1 MQLCCSVIAFLSDNS
16 SAAVWPDLSS
26 ISKWCSLRY
35 YVFSCYFLN
44 EGCRILRSVK
54 VVQNVLPS
62 TSDMEVCETV
72 TIVCIAL
79 FYLSF
84 WGLTYWR
91 VRCFSTQAWATQG
104 AMTVDAEG
112 QMARFVTKSWE
123 YVVDWLYLT
132 YCTWEQRLLLLSLER
147 WPLIIK
153 KKNTDYMHKSSYIS
167 FLEIQVI
174 CSVPTQIQIPKAK
187 SFRWISIALGLK
199 GVWHSTYYSEILN
212 FDFETVSMLP
222 W

>member
-1 MQLCCSVIAFLSDNS
+1 MVWFARLC
-16 SAAVWPDLSS
+16 
-26 ISKWCSLRY
+26 
-35 YVFSCYFLN
+35 FSCYFLN

-54 VVQNVLPS
+54 VVQNVLLS

-72 TIVCIAL
+72 TIVRRNWMPAVCKLVSFATVTLNVSLHCLAL
-79 FYLSF
+79 FYLCF

-91 VRCFSTQAWATQG
+91 VRCFLAQAWATQ
-104 AMTVDAEG
+104 ATMTVDAEG

-132 YCTWEQRLLLLSLER
+132 YCTWEQRLLLLSLEK
-147 WPLIIK
+147 WALII
-153 KKNTDYMHKSSYIS
+153 NNNYMHKSSYIS

-187 SFRWISIALGLK
+187 SFCWISIALGLK
-199 GVWHSTYYSEILN
+199 GVWHFTYSEILN
-212 FDFETVSMLP
+212 WFWDC
-222 W
+222 